1 MLYNV
6 YFMELNIKTMSLSD
20 LKQIKSI
27 LTERLEKKE
36 KWMVAERGHNYEE
49 YCRREFIYHQDEN
62 HEKLKRV
69 NQRIE
74 DFINVV

>member
-1 MLYNV
+1 
-6 YFMELNIKTMSLSD
+6 MELNIETMSLSD

-27 LTERLEKKE
+27 LTERLKMKE
-36 KWMVAERGHNYEE
+36 KLMIAERGHNYEE
-49 YCRREFIYHQDEN
+49 YCRREWFYHQDEN
-62 HEKLKRV
+62 HEKLKRI

>member
-1 MLYNV
+1 
-6 YFMELNIKTMSLSD
+6 MELNIETMSLSD
-20 LKQIKSI
+20 LKEIKSI

-36 KWMVAERGHNYEE
+36 KWMMAQRGRNYEE
-49 YCRREFIYHQDEN
+49 CCRGELIYHQDEN

-74 DFINVV
+74 DFINKL

>member
-1 MLYNV
+1 
-6 YFMELNIKTMSLSD
+6 MELNIETMSLSD

-27 LTERLEKKE
+27 LIERLEKKE
-36 KWMVAERGHNYEE
+36 KWMIAERGRNYEE
-49 YCRREFIYHQDEN
+49 YYRRELIYHQDEN

-74 DFINVV
+74 GFINVV